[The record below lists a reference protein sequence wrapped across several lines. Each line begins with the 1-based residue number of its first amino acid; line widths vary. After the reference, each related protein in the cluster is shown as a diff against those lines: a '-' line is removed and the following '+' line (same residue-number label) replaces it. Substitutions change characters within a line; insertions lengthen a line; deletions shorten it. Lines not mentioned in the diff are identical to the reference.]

1 MHKQPTAKSSHRP
14 KALTVFAAAFV
25 AGAVAAVG
33 VNRALDIHL
42 AQAKPQVECEP
53 IFVAL
58 RSLPQGT
65 PVTIWDVALR
75 DWPKAML
82 PTSALRAQDR
92 FEGMILRHPV
102 REGQP
107 LLAIQLAKAE
117 DPKAP
122 VLVAET
128 YVPAT
133 ITPAPSLMRDADL
146 WAPTTPVATADP
158 APAPQA
164 PPQQQPAAAPP
175 AQPAEAVATTTPEPL
190 PTPDLSAATG
200 SPTGAASEAETAAVT
215 TAEPAA
221 EPAVEEVAT
230 ATDLPSNDATA
241 STTAAAASPAAEAD
255 AAPAPKR
262 YLVVPERIAM
272 QAEAS
277 FTSPAPPP
285 AAAETVAVAD
295 PPVSTS
301 AAVRP
306 GKAAAATAP
315 AQPQAA
321 DAPRKATA
329 GQARR
334 QQPSTSSPTSPRG
347 AAPARKSG
355 GVPRVAQ
362 APTLETHPN
371 TEPAQRATVLDSWFP
386 NLRAGFDAT
395 RKK

>member
-1 MHKQPTAKSSHRP
+1 MHKQPAAKSSHRP
-14 KALTVFAAAFV
+14 KALTVFATAFV

-42 AQAKPQVECEP
+42 AQAKPQIECEP

-107 LLAIQLAKAE
+107 LLSLQLAKAE
-117 DPKAP
+117 DPKAHA
-122 VLVAET
+122 LVAET

-146 WAPTTPVATADP
+146 WTPTAPEATADSP
-158 APAPQA
+158 PAPQA
-164 PPQQQPAAAPP
+164 TPPQPAATPP
-175 AQPAEAVATTTPEPL
+175 AQPSEAVAIAIPDPQPTQDL
-190 PTPDLSAATG
+190 PAVTG
-200 SPTGAASEAETAAVT
+200 SPTDTASEAETAAVT
-215 TAEPAA
+215 TAEPAG
-221 EPAVEEVAT
+221 EVVAT
-230 ATDLPSNDATA
+230 ATDLPSNDAA
-241 STTAAAASPAAEAD
+241 PSTSAAAASPAAEAD
-255 AAPAPKR
+255 AATVPKR

-277 FTSPAPPP
+277 FTSPAAPP
-285 AAAETVAVAD
+285 ATAETVAVTD
-295 PPVSTS
+295 SPVSGS
-301 AAVRP
+301 ADTRP
-306 GKAAAATAP
+306 EKAAAAAAP
-315 AQPQAA
+315 ARPQAA
-321 DAPRKATA
+321 EAPRKATA

-334 QQPSTSSPTSPRG
+334 QQPPTSPRG

-355 GVPRVAQ
+355 SVPRVAQ